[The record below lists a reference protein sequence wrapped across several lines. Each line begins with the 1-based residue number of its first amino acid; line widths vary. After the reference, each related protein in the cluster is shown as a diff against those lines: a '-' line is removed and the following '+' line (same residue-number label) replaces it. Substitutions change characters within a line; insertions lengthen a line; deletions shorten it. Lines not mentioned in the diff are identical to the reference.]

1 MTPTKPSPVLWKM
14 RILTRWTRLLQGPA
28 QPSRHLP
35 EVLVST
41 IELLINITRRLLYIV
56 IFLCNQAEWKVEVM
70 ILLMWKEVVLY
81 ETLIPV
87 VHDWARK
94 YKWESKKL

>member
-1 MTPTKPSPVLWKM
+1 M
-14 RILTRWTRLLQGPA
+14 RILTRWTRSLQGPA

-41 IELLINITRRLLYIV
+41 IELLINITRSLLYIV

-70 ILLMWKEVVLY
+70 IFIQLTSLQLPKFGHSVSLLNLNSNLTNFINISDNK
-81 ETLIPV
+81 
-87 VHDWARK
+87 
-94 YKWESKKL
+94 